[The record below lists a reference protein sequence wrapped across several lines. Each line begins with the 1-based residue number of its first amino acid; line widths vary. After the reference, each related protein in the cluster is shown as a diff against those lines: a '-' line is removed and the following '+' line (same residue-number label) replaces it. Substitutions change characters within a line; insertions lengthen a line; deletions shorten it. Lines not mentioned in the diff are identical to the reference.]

1 MGKQTTIWL
10 TYLLLNLKYIC
21 DSFHLSW
28 RATLHMNIKL
38 CSFLT
43 LHKTCKGLRTGR
55 RDWQGHFVHR
65 HSISYCQTIDTT
77 KWDFSSQQLP
87 QQHTITF
94 RFFKK
99 EKIKNSCWKKKP
111 ETERFTNSIWIYN
124 WKKQNKTSTG
134 SLVCS
139 QEKGAWCTC
148 RSTCT
153 ISVSVPLKLKVCM
166 NIWMLSTMLAERD
179 CECSPNPFYLNKCQ
193 KKISVA
199 LHLCTTHVNTKVRY
213 KKVKMRKCQKK
224 LTDPCD

>member
-1 MGKQTTIWL
+1 MVCLGKQTTIWL

-99 EKIKNSCWKKKP
+99 EKIKNSCWKKP
-111 ETERFTNSIWIYN
+111 
-124 WKKQNKTSTG
+124 Q
-134 SLVCS
+134 
-139 QEKGAWCTC
+139 
-148 RSTCT
+148 
-153 ISVSVPLKLKVCM
+153 KLKDSRIQFGYITEKNNNNKKKNINRFSGVLSGERSLMYMQKYLHNICQCASKAKSVYEYM
-166 NIWMLSTMLAERD
+166 NVKYDACWKRLWV
-179 CECSPNPFYLNKCQ
+179 F
-193 KKISVA
+193 
-199 LHLCTTHVNTKVRY
+199 TKSI
-213 KKVKMRKCQKK
+213 
-224 LTDPCD
+224 LFE

>member
-1 MGKQTTIWL
+1 MVCLEKQTTIWL
-10 TYLLLNLKYIC
+10 TYLLLNLKYIW

-28 RATLHMNIKL
+28 RATLHMNIEL

-43 LHKTCKGLRTGR
+43 LHKTCKGFRTGR

-94 RFFKK
+94 RFLKK
-99 EKIKNSCWKKKP
+99 GKH
-111 ETERFTNSIWIYN
+111 
-124 WKKQNKTSTG
+124 KKQLLKKTPKLKDSWIQFGYITEKTTTTKKTSTA
-134 SLVCS
+134 SPVCS
-139 QEKGAWCTC
+139 QEKGAGCTC

-179 CECSPNPFYLNKCQ
+179 CECSPNSILFE
-193 KKISVA
+193 
-199 LHLCTTHVNTKVRY
+199 
-213 KKVKMRKCQKK
+213 
-224 LTDPCD
+224 

>member
-1 MGKQTTIWL
+1 
-10 TYLLLNLKYIC
+10 
-21 DSFHLSW
+21 
-28 RATLHMNIKL
+28 MNIEL

-99 EKIKNSCWKKKP
+99 GKHKKQLLKKKTQKLKDLRIQFRYI
-111 ETERFTNSIWIYN
+111 TEKTTTT
-124 WKKQNKTSTG
+124 KKTSTA
-134 SLVCS
+134 SPVCS
-139 QEKGAWCTC
+139 QEKGACCTC

-153 ISVSVPLKLKVCM
+153 ISVSVPLKLKVRM
-166 NIWMLSTMLAERD
+166 NI
-179 CECSPNPFYLNKCQ
+179 
-193 KKISVA
+193 
-199 LHLCTTHVNTKVRY
+199 
-213 KKVKMRKCQKK
+213 
-224 LTDPCD
+224 

>member
-1 MGKQTTIWL
+1 MFGKTNYHLVNIFASESQ
-10 TYLLLNLKYIC
+10 IC

-99 EKIKNSCWKKKP
+99 GKHKKQLLKKTQKLKDSWIQFGYITEKTTTTTKNINSFSGVLSGERSWMYMQKYLHNICQCASKAKSVYEYMNVKYDACWK
-111 ETERFTNSIWIYN
+111 RLWVFTKLHFIWIN
-124 WKKQNKTSTG
+124 VKK
-134 SLVCS
+134 
-139 QEKGAWCTC
+139 
-148 RSTCT
+148 
-153 ISVSVPLKLKVCM
+153 
-166 NIWMLSTMLAERD
+166 D
-179 CECSPNPFYLNKCQ
+179 
-193 KKISVA
+193 
-199 LHLCTTHVNTKVRY
+199 
-213 KKVKMRKCQKK
+213 
-224 LTDPCD
+224 